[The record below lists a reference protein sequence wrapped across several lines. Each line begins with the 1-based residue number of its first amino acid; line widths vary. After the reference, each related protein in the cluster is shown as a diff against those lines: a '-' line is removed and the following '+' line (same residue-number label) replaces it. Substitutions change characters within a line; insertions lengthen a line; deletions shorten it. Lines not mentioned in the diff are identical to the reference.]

1 MKYIVMEYTEK
12 GRSPIIMVKVF
23 SDETTPDQI
32 DEELKTLFGS
42 LNKPDSNWRWK
53 EISEIDFYLLNR
65 ENEKNRKDKRIKS
78 LLKPVSFACF
88 GLFLAAAIFS
98 FSAGALFASSCYSIC
113 TVLWGWNIKIQSENK
128 ED

>member
-12 GRSPIIMVKVF
+12 EHNPITMVKVF

-32 DEELKTLFGS
+32 DEEIKTL
-42 LNKPDSNWRWK
+42 LNSTNRPSGTWRWK

-78 LLKPVSFACF
+78 LLKPVSFICF
-88 GLFLAAAIFS
+88 GLFLAAAVLS
-98 FSAGALFASSCYSIC
+98 FSTGALFAGSCYSIC
-113 TVLWGWNIKIQSENK
+113 AVLWGWNIKLQSENK